1 MNKKICF
8 GLIIV
13 IIIISLGAY
22 ISSQKSETDSNIE
35 KENTTSTT
43 QTTESGSY
51 STTTSSKSS
60 YSSKI
65 THYCDADGCYRE
77 GTKSYVGITGQT
89 EYYCYTHYNE
99 IIDILSSMEE
109 DVGGSTYN
117 KHTCEECSR
126 EGTYSIIGFSGSTE
140 YYCSKH
146 YNEMKEM
153 LEMFQ

>member
-1 MNKKICF
+1 MNKIICF
-8 GLIIV
+8 GLSVIV
-13 IIIISLGAY
+13 LFSLIGCTNNNE
-22 ISSQKSETDSNIE
+22 ITTDTTTK
-35 KENTTSTT
+35 KENITSTID
-43 QTTESGSY
+43 TTNS
-51 STTTSSKSS
+51 SS
-60 YSSKI
+60 YSSYSKTSSPSKI
-65 THYCDADGCYRE
+65 TRYCEADGCYRE
-77 GTKSYVGITGQT
+77 GTKSYDGITGQT

-109 DVGGSTYN
+109 DVGGGAYS